1 MNTART
7 EKKFQIAKMLD
18 ITAAMKCT
26 LSLAIGLGIGYASA
40 KIARIIGYLAGV
52 SLLVA
57 AVASAFDVC
66 PVNLAGLMPRAA
78 DPLKEAIA
86 IVADGAINWIGTYA
100 TEPENATYLGPAAAG
115 IFIGMALA

>member
-1 MNTART
+1 
-7 EKKFQIAKMLD
+7 MLD
-18 ITAAMKCT
+18 IIHAMRCV

-40 KIARIIGYLAGV
+40 KIARIIGYLLGV

-57 AVASAFDVC
+57 AVANAFDVC
-66 PVNLAGLMPRAA
+66 PVDWAALLPRAA

-86 IVADGAINWIGTYA
+86 VVADGAIDWIGTYA
-100 TEPENATYLGPAAAG
+100 TEPENAAYLGPAAAG

>member
-1 MNTART
+1 
-7 EKKFQIAKMLD
+7 MLD
-18 ITAAMKCT
+18 IIAAMKCT

-57 AVASAFDVC
+57 AFANAFDVC
-66 PVNLAGLMPRAA
+66 PMDWAGLLPRAR

-86 IVADGAINWIGTYA
+86 IVADAAIKWIVNYA
-100 TEPENATYLGPAAAG
+100 TEPENAAYLGPAAAG